1 MEPPLAEYAYRIQ
14 PTRPGMLTEGPT
26 EAETAV
32 IERHFAYL
40 KQAMEAG
47 TLLMAG
53 RTLTTD
59 ESSFGIAVFRAES
72 PEAAR
77 RFTEADPA
85 VREGVMRAEVF
96 PFRVALLAERWER
109 G

>member
-1 MEPPLAEYAYRIQ
+1 MADEFAYRIR
-14 PTRPGMLTEGPT
+14 PVRPGMLTGGPT
-26 EAETAV
+26 DAEAAA

-40 KQAMEAG
+40 EQAMAAG

-59 ESSFGIAVFRAES
+59 EGSFGIVVFRAGS

-77 RFTEADPA
+77 RFAEADPA
-85 VREGVMRAEVF
+85 VQEGVMRAEVF

>member
-1 MEPPLAEYAYRIQ
+1 MADEYAYRIQ
-14 PTRPGMLTEGPT
+14 PIRPGMLIGGPT
-26 EAETAV
+26 EAEAAV

-40 KQAMEAG
+40 ERALATG

-59 ESSFGIAVFRAES
+59 ESNFGIAVFRAGS
-72 PEAAR
+72 PEEAR

-85 VREGVMRAEVF
+85 VQEGVMRAEVF